1 MPHRCRAGPQ
11 SRQSLGATGNR
22 PCLLAPLGFTSV
34 SRWTKV
40 GQNFG
45 KRPPRVIAG
54 RRGPERG
61 FYVQTSRFLT
71 LLTATALFA
80 ATAAPAAQAAG
91 TAADGVKADSTVA
104 QAQSLSGAYLAAKSA
119 QRDGDLEAATDFF
132 AQALAMDPTSD
143 LLQQDAM
150 FAFLADGRFKDG
162 VDMAA
167 KLRDAPEAS
176 KVARM
181 ALGIDAL
188 SRGNFDAA
196 IAEFDLPNPS
206 DLDSLLVGQLIA
218 WSELGAGRI
227 DAALSR
233 LDNLDGAP
241 WFAIFNDYQKGL
253 IADVAGRT
261 DVARAALRKVVDDQ
275 ESARTSPDAYLAA
288 TEALARLETR
298 ASNTDAALQAI
309 EAGLK
314 LVPTYDPLLHLKGR
328 VEKGET
334 IEPAVATVQEGAA
347 ETLYI
352 LGQAINRGD
361 GQQVALLYFQLAR
374 ALAPRNPALLTAL
387 AGIAERSERLDLAIS
402 YYREIPENSAYR
414 RTAELQIGLDLWYAE
429 RKDEA
434 KAHLTRAVRDY
445 PDDIKAYTALA
456 DVLAADK
463 DYAKAAEAL
472 NKAIAL
478 SEPGQTANWN
488 LYYQR
493 GIAFERTKQWDKA
506 EADFKTAL
514 VLSPNQPQVLNYLG
528 YSWVDMNENLKEG
541 LDMIKKAVELR
552 PNDGYIIDSLG
563 WAYFRLG
570 RFEEAVEQ
578 LERAVLITPMD
589 PTINDHLGDAY
600 WRVGRTREARFQWE
614 RALVGEPKPEQDA
627 AMTIRAKLAR
637 GLDPAD
643 LKAKAPSGDAA
654 MDAGRA
660 ARNNAASDPVKAL
673 GSGTKAD

>member
-1 MPHRCRAGPQ
+1 M
-11 SRQSLGATGNR
+11 
-22 PCLLAPLGFTSV
+22 
-34 SRWTKV
+34 
-40 GQNFG
+40 
-45 KRPPRVIAG
+45 
-54 RRGPERG
+54 
-61 FYVQTSRFLT
+61 QTSRFLT

-80 ATAAPAAQAAG
+80 ATAAPAARAAG
-91 TAADGVKADSTVA
+91 DGAKAKPALA

-132 AQALAMDPTSD
+132 AQALSMDPTSD

-150 FAFLADGRFKDG
+150 FAFIADGRFKDG

-167 KLRDAPEAS
+167 KLRAAPEAS
-176 KVARM
+176 KVARI

-188 SRGNFDAA
+188 SKGNFDAA
-196 IAEFDLPNPS
+196 IAEFDLPKPS
-206 DLDSLLVGQLIA
+206 DLDALLIGQLIA
-218 WSELGAGRI
+218 WSELGAGRT

-233 LDNLDGAP
+233 LDTLTGAP

-253 IADVAGRT
+253 LADVAGRP
-261 DVARAALRKVVDDQ
+261 DVARIALRKVVDDE

-288 TEALARLETR
+288 AEALARLETR

-314 LVPTYDPLLHLKGR
+314 LVPTYDPLLHLKER

-334 IEPAVATVQEGAA
+334 IEPAVASVQEGAA

-374 ALAPRNPALLTAL
+374 AVAPRNPALLTAL

-445 PDDIKAYTALA
+445 PDDIKAHTALA

-463 DYAKAAEAL
+463 EFKGAADAL

-478 SEPGQTANWN
+478 SEPGKTVNWN

-506 EADFKTAL
+506 EPDFKTAL
-514 VLSPNQPQVLNYLG
+514 ELSPNQPQVLNYLG

-600 WRVGRTREARFQWE
+600 WRVGRAREARFQWE
-614 RALVGEPKPEQDA
+614 RALVGEPKPEQEA
-627 AMTIRAKLAR
+627 AKTIRAKLAR
-637 GLDPAD
+637 GLDPTD
-643 LKAKAPSGDAA
+643 VKAKAPADGAA
-654 MDAGRA
+654 TDVERA
-660 ARNNAASDPVKAL
+660 ARNSSSGGPIKAPGSD
-673 GSGTKAD
+673 TKAD

>member
-1 MPHRCRAGPQ
+1 
-11 SRQSLGATGNR
+11 
-22 PCLLAPLGFTSV
+22 
-34 SRWTKV
+34 
-40 GQNFG
+40 
-45 KRPPRVIAG
+45 
-54 RRGPERG
+54 
-61 FYVQTSRFLT
+61 VQTSRFLT

-80 ATAAPAAQAAG
+80 ATAAPAARAAG
-91 TAADGVKADSTVA
+91 DGAAAKPALG

-132 AQALAMDPTSD
+132 AQALSMDPTSD

-150 FAFLADGRFKDG
+150 FAFIADGRFKDG

-167 KLRDAPEAS
+167 KLRAAPEAS
-176 KVARM
+176 KVARI

-188 SRGNFDAA
+188 SKGNFDAA
-196 IAEFDLPNPS
+196 IAEFDLPKPS
-206 DLDSLLVGQLIA
+206 DLDALLIGQLIA

-233 LDNLDGAP
+233 LDTLTGAP

-253 IADVAGRT
+253 LAEIAGRP
-261 DVARAALRKVVDDQ
+261 DVARIALRKVVDDQ

-288 TEALARLETR
+288 AEALARLETR

-314 LVPTYDPLLHLKGR
+314 LVPTYDPLLHLKER

-334 IEPAVATVQEGAA
+334 IEPAVASVQEGAA

-374 ALAPRNPALLTAL
+374 AVAPRNPALLTAL

-445 PDDIKAYTALA
+445 PDDIKAHTALA

-463 DYAKAAEAL
+463 EFKGAADAL

-478 SEPGQTANWN
+478 SEPGKTANWN

-506 EADFKTAL
+506 EPDFKTAL
-514 VLSPNQPQVLNYLG
+514 ELSPNQPQVLNYLG

-600 WRVGRTREARFQWE
+600 WRVGRAREARFQWE
-614 RALVGEPKPEQDA
+614 RALVGEPKPEQEA
-627 AMTIRAKLAR
+627 AKTIRAKLAR
-637 GLDPAD
+637 GLDPTD
-643 LKAKAPSGDAA
+643 VKAKAPADGAA
-654 MDAGRA
+654 TDVERA
-660 ARNNAASDPVKAL
+660 ARNSSSGGPIKAPGSD
-673 GSGTKAD
+673 TKAD